1 MRLVFRFLF
10 LIAIVSLTG
19 ALAGASDD
27 ERRSKRERGEF
38 LERSSKKSFDRNR
51 IVGTRRDDVLPGT
64 PGDDLILGNPGCGGD
79 DQVCMNY
86 FGVPTCYVSCT
97 GVGTC
102 PAGYTC
108 QLITRGLPNA
118 CADDYLEIGL
128 ACLNDCQPG
137 D

>member
-64 PGDDLILGNPGCGGD
+64 PGDDLILGRRGDDLLQGRGGD
-79 DQVCMNY
+79 DRIRGGRGEDRLESSLGDDVLVGGRDEDT
-86 FGVPTCYVSCT
+86 FYVE
-97 GVGTC
+97 
-102 PAGYTC
+102 
-108 QLITRGLPNA
+108 
-118 CADDYLEIGL
+118 ADRKFKLRF
-128 ACLNDCQPG
+128 PWVR
-137 D
+137 